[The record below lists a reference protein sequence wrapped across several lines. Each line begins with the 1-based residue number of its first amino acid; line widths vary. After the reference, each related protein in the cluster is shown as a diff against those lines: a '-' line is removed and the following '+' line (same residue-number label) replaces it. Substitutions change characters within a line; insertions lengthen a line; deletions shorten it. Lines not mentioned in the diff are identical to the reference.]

1 MRHRAEGQWG
11 MAARSRGVILKGMV
25 AALVLA
31 PCGPASARELW
42 IVSDQAK
49 TVTVFDSETN
59 TIVGGPIAVGN
70 DPRAIAISLDGSTA
84 YVANRGDNTLSVIDT
99 RTKAAKA
106 PIDLGS
112 FKPEALAVAP
122 DGARLFVGGSGGL
135 EAIDPVSGAV
145 LGTRW
150 GLLSPPPPSPSDL
163 AITPD
168 GSRAFTPM
176 SSHDGTVAIFN

>member
-49 TVTVFDSETN
+49 AVTVFDSATN

-70 DPRAIAISLDGSTA
+70 DPRAIAFSLDGKTA
-84 YVANRGDNTLSVIDT
+84 YVANKGDNTLSVIDT
-99 RTKAAKA
+99 QTKTAKTPFA
-106 PIDLGS
+106 LGS
-112 FKPEALAVAP
+112 FKPDAVAVSP
-122 DGARLFVGGSGGL
+122 DGTRILVGGNGGL
-135 EAIDPVSGAV
+135 EALDPVTGAL
-145 LGTRW
+145 LGTPW
-150 GLLSPPPPSPSDL
+150 GLFSPAPPAPADI
-163 AITPD
+163 AITFD
-168 GSRAFTPM
+168 GTRAFTPM
-176 SSHDGTVAIFN
+176 